1 MAFEKEEFRDG
12 DSSFEVPKWRKL
24 VEQQLKKK
32 EHVKF
37 KKRLEDDFFVDEEE
51 IALKHPKTG
60 ATIRLK
66 DDGSIEFVSGEGSG
80 IRITD
85 KGVDLF
91 GKNITISGNH
101 LNLYLKENGVVKNN
115 KSDTGYEYDRKKGY
129 RKTTL
134 EEMKKQGLKGRGL
147 DDAN

>member
-66 DDGSIEFVSGEGSG
+66 DDGSIELVSGEGSG

>member
-37 KKRLEDDFFVDEEE
+37 KTQLEEKFFVAEDEVA
-51 IALKHPKTG
+51 IKHPETG
-60 ATIRLK
+60 AMIRLK
-66 DDGSIEFVSGEGSG
+66 DDGSIEIVSGEGSG
-80 IRITD
+80 IRITNN
-85 KGVDLF
+85 GVDLF
-91 GKNITISGNH
+91 GKNITMSGNH

-115 KSDTGYEYDRKKGY
+115 KSESGYDYDRKKGY

-147 DDAN
+147 EDAN

>member
-12 DSSFEVPKWRKL
+12 DSSFEAPKWRKL
-24 VEQQLKKK
+24 VEKQLQKK
-32 EHVKF
+32 EHISF
-37 KKRLEDDFFVDEEE
+37 KKRMEDQFFVNEDEVS
-51 IALKHPKTG
+51 IKHPETG
-60 ATIRLK
+60 AAIRLK
-66 DDGSIEFVSGEGSG
+66 DNGDIEIVTGEGSG
-80 IRITD
+80 IRLSN

-91 GKNITISGNH
+91 GKNLTMSGSH

-115 KSDTGYEYDRKKGY
+115 KSESGYDYDRKKGY

-147 DDAN
+147 DNAN